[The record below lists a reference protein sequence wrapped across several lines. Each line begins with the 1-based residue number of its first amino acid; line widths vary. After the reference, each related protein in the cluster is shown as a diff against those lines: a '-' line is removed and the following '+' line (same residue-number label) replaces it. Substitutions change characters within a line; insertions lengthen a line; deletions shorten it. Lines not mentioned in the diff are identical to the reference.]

1 MAELGWWECEN
12 LICQI
17 NLKFKITQFMINII
31 SKTKYTYI
39 FSITLTVLSFI
50 FLAMWGLKYDIDFTG
65 GTLLKIRF
73 ASELPANQEIIDSL
87 KNLNLSSL
95 TVQASDN
102 NSMLIRYA
110 SEDDNTNE
118 QAWNAISE
126 KFPDTTQLSVDFIN
140 SSVSKELKSKSLN
153 AIFLAIFAIMAYI
166 AWAFR
171 KVSRPVESWKYG
183 AGAVIAL
190 AHDVLIT
197 AGVFSLL
204 GHFYGIEVGIPFIA
218 ALLTILGFSVHDTI
232 VVYDRTRENLLKGSS
247 KIPFPEVVNKSLN
260 ETLVRSINTSMTVI
274 ITLLAIYLFGGVT
287 IKYFALALLVGV
299 TFGTYSSIFVASALL
314 VTSHELTLKYRR

>member
-1 MAELGWWECEN
+1 M
-12 LICQI
+12 
-17 NLKFKITQFMINII
+17 FNII
-31 SKTKYTYI
+31 SKTKYAYA
-39 FSITLTVLSFI
+39 FSIILTVLSVLSLSI
-50 FLAMWGLKYDIDFTG
+50 WGLKYDIDFTS
-65 GTLLKIRF
+65 GTLMKIKYAENVPSSNDEVVDVLK
-73 ASELPANQEIIDSL
+73 D
-87 KNLNLSSL
+87 LNLRSL
-95 TVQASDN
+95 SIQASNDN
-102 NSMLIRYA
+102 LMLVRYA
-110 SEDDNTNE
+110 SEDDKINDDV
-118 QAWNAISE
+118 WNKIKTKYEGA
-126 KFPDTTQLSVDFIN
+126 TQQSVDFIN
-140 SSVSKELKSKSLN
+140 PSVSQELKKKSLN
-153 AIFLAIFAIMAYI
+153 AILLAIFAIMAYI

-197 AGVFSLL
+197 AGVFSTL
-204 GHFYGIEVGIPFIA
+204 GHIYGIEVGIPFIA

-314 VTSHELTLKYRR
+314 VTSYELTIKYKK